1 MSKINNLFKSK
12 LNVLNIGIETFKETI
27 KMQQVNVTHL
37 EWKPMAGGDQEM
49 INLITKLK
57 NNPNRNKANQEALDK
72 LKKSQPV
79 WVDVKTAKES
89 IKLDKFTFL
98 HAGPP
103 ITWERMSIPMRG
115 AILAVIK
122 YEGMATNDKEAELL
136 ASSGKIKYVPCH
148 EYGCVGPMTGIIS
161 ASMPLI
167 VVKNTEYGNY
177 SYSTF
182 NEGAGDVARFGA
194 HGENTVK
201 RLKWIENTLAPAM
214 NKVVKTLGGLNL
226 KVLISQALNMG
237 DELHMRN
244 NTSTAIFIR
253 AIAPSLM
260 DATNNREDLITITKF
275 LTTNNDQF
283 FLNFA
288 MAAMKASADAAHNVK
303 DSTMVTAMARNGVEI
318 GIKVSGLGNRWFIA
332 PAAEVKGLYFP
343 GFSVADANK
352 DIGDSA
358 IMETGGVG
366 GFAMAA
372 GPAIVKVLGAGTFYD
387 AINYTKEMYEITI
400 GESEVYVIPNLEFK
414 GTPTGIDIVKVV
426 ETGIQPVIN
435 TAIASAKAG
444 GGMIGAG
451 VSRAP
456 MKMFVDALKAFNN
469 K

>member
-1 MSKINNLFKSK
+1 MSKINKLFKEQMS
-12 LNVLNIGIETFKETI
+12 VLNIGIETFKTTLQQQSI
-27 KMQQVNVTHL
+27 KTTHL
-37 EWKPMAGGDQEM
+37 EWKPVAGGDLE
-49 INLITKLK
+49 IIKLLDLIKD
-57 NNPNRNKANQEALDK
+57 NPNRNQANQEALKK
-72 LKKSQPV
+72 LKTSQPV
-79 WVDVKTAKES
+79 WLDVKSAKEA
-89 IKLDKFTFL
+89 IKLDKYTFL

-103 ITWERMSIPMRG
+103 ITWERMSTPMKG
-115 AILAVIK
+115 AVIAVIK
-122 YEGMATNDKEAELL
+122 YEGL
-136 ASSGKIKYVPCH
+136 ASDDKTAETLASTGKINFVPCH

-161 ASMPLI
+161 QSMPLI
-167 VVKNTEYGNY
+167 VVKNSEYGNY
-177 SYSTF
+177 AFSTF

-194 HGENTVK
+194 YGENTVK
-201 RLKWIENTLAPAM
+201 RLKWIENSLAPNM
-214 NKVVKTLGGLNL
+214 KRVVHILGGLNL
-226 KVLISQALNMG
+226 RVLIAQALNMG

-253 AIAPSLM
+253 AIATALVE
-260 DATNNREDLITITKF
+260 ACTNKDELNTITKF

-288 MAAMKASADAAHNVK
+288 MAAMKASADAAHNIK
-303 DSTMVTAMARNGVEI
+303 NSTMVTAMARNGVDI
-318 GIKVSGLGNRWFIA
+318 GIKVSGLGNKWFVA

-343 GFSVADANK
+343 GYSVADANK

-387 AINYTKEMYEITI
+387 ALNYTNEMYEITI
-400 GESEVYVIPNLEFK
+400 GESEVYVIPNLEFR
-414 GTPTGIDIVKVV
+414 GSPTGIDIVKVI

>member
-1 MSKINNLFKSK
+1 
-12 LNVLNIGIETFKETI
+12 
-27 KMQQVNVTHL
+27 
-37 EWKPMAGGDQEM
+37 
-49 INLITKLK
+49 
-57 NNPNRNKANQEALDK
+57 
-72 LKKSQPV
+72 
-79 WVDVKTAKES
+79 
-89 IKLDKFTFL
+89 
-98 HAGPP
+98 
-103 ITWERMSIPMRG
+103 
-115 AILAVIK
+115 
-122 YEGMATNDKEAELL
+122 
-136 ASSGKIKYVPCH
+136 
-148 EYGCVGPMTGIIS
+148 
-161 ASMPLI
+161 
-167 VVKNTEYGNY
+167 
-177 SYSTF
+177 
-182 NEGAGDVARFGA
+182 
-194 HGENTVK
+194 
-201 RLKWIENTLAPAM
+201 M
-214 NKVVKTLGGLNL
+214 NKVVKSLGGLNL

-343 GFSVADANK
+343 GFSVVDANK

-387 AINYTKEMYEITI
+387 AMNYTKEMYEITI

>member
-1 MSKINNLFKSK
+1 MGKVNELFNSN
-12 LNVLNIGIETFKETI
+12 LNVLNIGIETFKETLNQ
-27 KMQQVNVTHL
+27 QQVSTTHL
-37 EWKPMAGGDQEM
+37 EWKPVAGGDQEATA
-49 INLITKLK
+49 LIEKLTKKPSVKEANQKALTRLK
-57 NNPNRNKANQEALDK
+57 N
-72 LKKSQPV
+72 SQPM
-79 WVDVKTAKES
+79 WLDVKTAKDA

-103 ITWERMSIPMRG
+103 ITWQRMSIPMRG
-115 AILAVIK
+115 AILAAIK
-122 YEGMATNDKEAELL
+122 YEGLATDDITAEKL
-136 ASSGKIKYVPCH
+136 AASGKITYVPCH
-148 EYGCVGPMTGIIS
+148 EYGCVGPMTGIITQ
-161 ASMPLI
+161 SMPLI

-201 RLKWIENTLAPAM
+201 RLKWIENTLAPVM
-214 NKVVKTLGGLNL
+214 KRVVHNLGGLNL
-226 KVLISQALNMG
+226 RVLITQALNMG

-253 AIAPSLM
+253 AIATALVES
-260 DATNNREDLITITKF
+260 TNNKDDLSTISKF

-303 DSTMVTAMARNGVEI
+303 DSTMVTAMARNGVDI
-318 GIKVSGLGNRWFIA
+318 GIKVSGLGNKWFTA

-343 GFSVADANK
+343 GYTEADANK

-372 GPAIVKVLGAGTFYD
+372 GPAIVKVLGAGSFYD
-387 AINYTKEMYEITI
+387 ALNYSNEMYEITI
-400 GESEVYVIPNLEFK
+400 GESEVYVIPNLEFR
-414 GTPTGIDIVKVV
+414 GCPTGIDIVKVV
-426 ETGIQPVIN
+426 QTGIQPVIN